1 MMAMALVLP
10 QRLVHL
16 SLVDSIIIVFY
27 FALVLAIGFYLK
39 RQSNT
44 SEDYFLAGR
53 QMSFDRI
60 RRGRRGP
67 SHCWRCANNESND
80 GTRDTA

>member
-1 MMAMALVLP
+1 MMAMALVVP

-53 QMSFDRI
+53 HS
-60 RRGRRGP
+60 G
-67 SHCWRCANNESND
+67 
-80 GTRDTA
+80 